1 MTTAFVQE
9 RLDRVLTQYR
19 ESPNLLAVI
28 AAGAR
33 QAEEIALAADAMPPM
48 LDLETAEGEWL
59 DIIGRA
65 MGFVRRHCVCLP
77 TPVFGFPCD
86 DPDPLQPVVGFCD
99 GMGTWRACDA
109 TTGAEYELTDDD
121 TYRRFLKV
129 RALQLRLDFSERSL
143 LEAARIAFGDE
154 AEVLRSN
161 AREVVIAPGED
172 FDILHP
178 TAQLWQRVMPV
189 PPWVKVLFHVGSTR
203 ALAGFGAGWTGFC
216 GVADVPLETERGE
229 IISDETGEPLIA
241 DGIADDTHW
250 VCGFNPTI
258 C

>member
-1 MTTAFVQE
+1 MTAFVQE

-28 AAGAR
+28 AAATG
-33 QAEEIALAADAMPPM
+33 QVEEIAAAAQAIPPM
-48 LDLETAEGEWL
+48 LDLETAEGDWL
-59 DIIGRA
+59 TVLGKA

-77 TPVFGFPCD
+77 TPVFGFPCN

-99 GMGTWRACDA
+99 GRGTWRACDA

-129 RALQLRLDFSERSL
+129 RALQLRLDFSEGSL
-143 LEAARIAFGDE
+143 LEAARIAFGDQ

-172 FDILHP
+172 FNILHP
-178 TAQLWQRVMPV
+178 TAQLWTRVMPV
-189 PPWVKVLFHVGSTR
+189 PPWVKVRFHIGPTR
-203 ALAGFGAGWTGFC
+203 ALFGFGKGWTGFC
-216 GVADVPLETERGE
+216 GSGDVPLETERGE
-229 IISDETGEPLIA
+229 IITDEDGEPIVA
-241 DGIADDTHW
+241 DGIADPTIW
-250 VCGFNPTI
+250 VCALSPDV